1 MFSFKEWRLCL
12 YYTFVLFD
20 EFHEGVSVDTFMTL
34 HKSGRCKHKQ
44 LNNKHFKSFCFF
56 LLMPCFQIWL
66 FCHGSVICFTDGM
79 IFLRF
84 LSIQICFPVGLFIF
98 CSNSKWPGK
107 ANCFHLRNTGS
118 TPLKSFQGGNAAFG
132 G

>member
-1 MFSFKEWRLCL
+1 
-12 YYTFVLFD
+12 
-20 EFHEGVSVDTFMTL
+20 
-34 HKSGRCKHKQ
+34 
-44 LNNKHFKSFCFF
+44 
-56 LLMPCFQIWL
+56 MPCFQIWL

-84 LSIQICFPVGLFIF
+84 LSIQICFPIGLFIF

-132 G
+132 GYIILLIKHHKPIHVKCSTYLLLRVYIIKLMKGNLCLISCFIMINIFIDI